1 MKLIKYLCIFIL
13 ITSCNKTETY
23 LNLMKEDVAIL
34 SHDSLS
40 GRETGTKGEKIASE
54 YIKKRFKTLNL
65 KPILEEGYIQK
76 FNFKTTSNPHQAPSF
91 TSFRSHNVS
100 T

>member
-1 MKLIKYLCIFIL
+1 
-13 ITSCNKTETY
+13 
-23 LNLMKEDVAIL
+23 MKEDVAIL